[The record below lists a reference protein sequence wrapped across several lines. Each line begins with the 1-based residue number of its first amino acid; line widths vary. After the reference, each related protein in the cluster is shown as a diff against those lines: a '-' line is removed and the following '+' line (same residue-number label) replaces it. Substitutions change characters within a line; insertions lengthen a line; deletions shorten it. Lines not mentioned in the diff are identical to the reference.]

1 MAGKQK
7 EFPTDPT
14 DTWREG
20 KIQFGAKDSL
30 FPHRAMTEIEAL
42 METPPSG
49 AEPLASLETTA
60 HIKELFADAIEELNP
75 LERWIAER
83 LLIEGLSL
91 RKAGA
96 VLGIPKTSLAR
107 RRDKIRRKLMIR
119 LMQEPEFKEWLEDLN
134 QSLPVFDETLPD
146 QPH

>member
-20 KIQFGAKDSL
+20 KIQFGAQDSL
-30 FPHRAMTEIEAL
+30 FPHRAATELEAM
-42 METPPSG
+42 METAPLG
-49 AEPLASLETTA
+49 EEPLASLETTA
-60 HIKELFADAIEELNP
+60 EVKELLADAIEELGP

-83 LLIEGLSL
+83 LLIEDMSL

-96 VLGIPKTSLAR
+96 VLSIPKTSLAR
-107 RRDKIRRKLMIR
+107 RRDRIRRKLMVR
-119 LMQEPEFKEWLEDLN
+119 LVEEPIFKEWLENLN
-134 QSLPVFDETLPD
+134 QSFPVLDETLPD
-146 QPH
+146 QTH

>member
-20 KIQFGAKDSL
+20 KIQFGAQDSL
-30 FPHRAMTEIEAL
+30 FPHRASTELEAM
-42 METPPSG
+42 METPPLG
-49 AEPLASLETTA
+49 EEPLASLETTA
-60 HIKELFADAIEELNP
+60 HVNELQADAIEELGP

-83 LLIEGLSL
+83 LLIERMSL

-107 RRDKIRRKLMIR
+107 RRDKIRRTLMVR
-119 LMQEPEFKEWLEDLN
+119 LIEEPVFKEWLENLN
-134 QSLPVFDETLPD
+134 QSFPVLDETLPD
-146 QPH
+146 

>member
-30 FPHRAMTEIEAL
+30 FPHRASTEIEAL
-42 METPPSG
+42 METPPAG
-49 AEPLASLETTA
+49 AEPLASLERTA
-60 HIKELFADAIEELNP
+60 HIKELLADAIEELNP

-107 RRDKIRRKLMIR
+107 RRDKIRRRLMIR